1 MNPYTSSPSSSK
13 SKKKQ
18 TTTQQ
23 DQQQHETAWGGRYLG
38 VRRRPWGRYAA
49 EIRDPSTKERHWLGT
64 FDTAEEA
71 ALAYDRA
78 ARSMRG
84 SRARTNFVYPDTPP
98 GSSVT
103 SIISPDEQTQTQIQ
117 IQIHQAQEELSSLFA
132 PNPFPQPDPTPPFS
146 LGGYP
151 GITNANTPTFSATE
165 VASSGGYSYSYGYN
179 EGVTNVDGS
188 HFKLFDDGE
197 TQLPPLPPDIT
208 SSMGYEMGHGFY
220 GDGVGF
226 SDPSFNVDASGPGYP
241 YSGFESGD
249 YVVHSPL
256 FGAMPPV
263 SDNVATGHEGFDLG
277 SSSYFF

>member
-1 MNPYTSSPSSSK
+1 MNTITSSPSSSK

-18 TTTQQ
+18 TTTPQE
-23 DQQQHETAWGGRYLG
+23 QQQHETAWGGRYLG

-103 SIISPDEQTQTQIQ
+103 SILSPDEQTQTQI
-117 IQIHQAQEELSSLFA
+117 HHAQEFSSLFDQ
-132 PNPFPQPDPTPPFS
+132 NPFTQQPDPNPQFS

-151 GITNANTPTFSATE
+151 VMTNTTTFSTTD
-165 VASSGGYSYSYGYN
+165 SYSFGYTEQS
-179 EGVTNVDGS
+179 EGGTNVEGS

-208 SSMGYEMGHGFY
+208 SSMGYDMGHGFY
-220 GDGVGF
+220 GDSTGY
-226 SDPSFNVDASGPGYP
+226 SDPCSNLSENGSGYP
-241 YSGFESGD
+241 YLGFESGD
-249 YVVHSPL
+249 YVHSPL
-256 FGAMPPV
+256 FSAMPAV
-263 SDNVATGHEGFDLG
+263 SDNVATGHDGFDLG
-277 SSSYFF
+277 STSYFF